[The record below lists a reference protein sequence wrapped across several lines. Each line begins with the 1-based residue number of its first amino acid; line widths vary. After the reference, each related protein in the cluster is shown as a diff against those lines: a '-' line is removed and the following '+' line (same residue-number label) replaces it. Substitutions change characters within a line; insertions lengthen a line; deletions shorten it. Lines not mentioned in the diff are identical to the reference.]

1 MVKLIVTLKAVLV
14 EARSQRPISVVA
26 ERISSKL
33 GRDHLRAQRSDVRRL
48 PKRHNKLA
56 DYETP

>member
-14 EARSQRPISVVA
+14 EARSQRPISLVA

-33 GRDHLRAQRSDVRRL
+33 GR
-48 PKRHNKLA
+48 
-56 DYETP
+56 TI